1 MAIRDL
7 IPRSRQQS
15 MTPSLWRE
23 EFSPL
28 GSFRR
33 EMDRLFDDFFRAPS
47 LGAFGSRSGEFGS
60 LATNWPSI
68 DVKDRDDEL
77 VVTAEVPGMTD
88 KDVDLFVDNG
98 ILTIRGE
105 KKSEKEEK
113 GYSERFFG
121 HFERQIPLPTSVDE
135 QHCRAEF
142 HDGLL
147 TIHLPKSREAAE
159 AKKKIP
165 INADTRH

>member
-1 MAIRDL
+1 MATRDL
-7 IPRSRQQS
+7 ISRSREQHNVPG
-15 MTPSLWRE
+15 MWRE

-33 EMDRLFDDFFRAPS
+33 EMDRLFDDFFRTPTLSRFAD
-47 LGAFGSRSGEFGS
+47 LGAT
-60 LATNWPSI
+60 ATSWPI
-68 DVKDRDDEL
+68 LDVKDRSDEL
-77 VVTAEVPGMTD
+77 LVTAEVPGLTD

-105 KKSEKEEK
+105 KKMDQEEK
-113 GYSERFFG
+113 GYSERFYG
-121 HFERQIPLPTSVDE
+121 RFERQIPLPTNVDE
-135 QHCRAEF
+135 QHCRADF

-147 TIHLPKSREAAE
+147 TIHLPKSREAE
-159 AKKKIP
+159 ESKKKIP

>member
-7 IPRSRQQS
+7 IPFTRESGTLPS
-15 MTPSLWRE
+15 MWRE
-23 EFSPL
+23 EWSPI

-33 EMDRLFDDFFRAPS
+33 EMDRVFDDFFRTP
-47 LGAFGSRSGEFGS
+47 AFGQFGEGMAANFPR
-60 LATNWPSI
+60 L
-68 DVKDRDDEL
+68 DVKDKDDEL
-77 VVTAEVPGMTD
+77 LVTAEVPGMAD

-105 KKSEKEEK
+105 KKGEKEEK
-113 GYSERFFG
+113 GYSERFYG
-121 HFERQIPLPTSVDE
+121 KFERQIPLPSSVDE
-135 QHCRAEF
+135 AHCRADF

-147 TIHLPKSREAAE
+147 TIHLPKSREAE
-159 AKKKIP
+159 ANKKRIP